1 MQQTHRTRSIPWLT
15 LPLALSLSP
24 PAPGVDLVLDTAVL
38 AEAASSAASAAEQ
51 VAGQA
56 KDYLV
61 QLDQYR
67 DMFKNTVAPAAWVWN
82 ETTRTYQTFR
92 SYSDMLQ
99 YYATGGGVE
108 SYLSSFQNAGYY
120 SSSPCFTPRGCRY
133 EDIQKIRQTEWAAS
147 EAQKRAN
154 DAQIRGVSLGQEQL
168 LKDAEDLAA
177 LQRAAQSATG
187 RNEML
192 GASNQLASANA
203 NNLLAMRALMLQ
215 QQEAENAR
223 LATLENRE
231 AIQQAADRAMLEGEF
246 VKSPVLD
253 FSKYTK

>member
-1 MQQTHRTRSIPWLT
+1 MQQKRGIFKPRWLT
-15 LPLALSLSP
+15 LPISLMLS
-24 PAPGVDLVLDTAVL
+24 ADGQCIDLVLDSAVL
-38 AEAASSAASAAEQ
+38 GEAASSAASAAKQ
-51 VAGQA
+51 VAGQV
-56 KDYLV
+56 KDYAL
-61 QLDQYR
+61 QLQQYQ
-67 DMFKNTVAPAAWVWN
+67 DMVKNTLAPVAWVWN
-82 ETTRTYQTFR
+82 ETTNTYQLFR

-99 YYATGGGVE
+99 YYASGGGVE
-108 SYLSSFQNAGYY
+108 SYLSTFQNASYY
-120 SSSPCFTPRGCRY
+120 SSSPCFTPRGCSY
-133 EDIQKIRQTEWAAS
+133 AEIQKIRETEWAAS
-147 EAQKRAN
+147 QAQKRAN

-168 LKDAEDLAA
+168 QKDAEDLANV
-177 LQRAAQSATG
+177 QRAAQSATG